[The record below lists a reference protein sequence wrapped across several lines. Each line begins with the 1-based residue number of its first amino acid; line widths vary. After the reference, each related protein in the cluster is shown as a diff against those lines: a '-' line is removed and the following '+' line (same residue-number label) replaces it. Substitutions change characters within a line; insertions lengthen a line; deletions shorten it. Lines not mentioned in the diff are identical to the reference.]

1 MNRKLISKAISDIDD
16 SFLAEA
22 MSQPV
27 VRAGHTPERTSN
39 MDKCENKRSSVNS
52 RRLTSLILAACLIFT
67 LAMTA
72 FALNLFGIREMF
84 RTKYRELPESADPY
98 IQHHTEA
105 AETEEWSARI
115 TESLCDPTRVMVTVL
130 VTGGDKYIIVP
141 TDANPEC
148 RADIIGIE
156 ADMTIGEYA
165 AAQGKE
171 LLCVNASMRQ
181 NENLGIFTETI
192 SFESISDSEM
202 AILVDAVRMN
212 GETVCDAVCS
222 VIAVNEEG
230 EQDRVNVPVTLEEAP
245 VSAAETFAP
254 EDPNAIAGIR
264 VNSATVEETP
274 LGWSVRINV
283 TVTDETAFE
292 NIKWMA
298 CEELTYF
305 EGGGFVLEDDGTW
318 STIWSLGKGNI
329 GDSLTVHYYDWDDQP
344 IGDAVFKKK

>member
-16 SFLAEA
+16 SFVAEA

-84 RTKYRELPESADPY
+84 RTKYRELPEAADPY

-105 AETEEWSARI
+105 AETEEWSARV
-115 TESLCDPTRVMVTVL
+115 TESLCDHTRVMVTVL

-156 ADMTIGEYA
+156 AD
-165 AAQGKE
+165 
-171 LLCVNASMRQ
+171 
-181 NENLGIFTETI
+181 I
-192 SFESISDSEM
+192 SQAKFLTKIARE
-202 AILVDAVRMN
+202 
-212 GETVCDAVCS
+212 
-222 VIAVNEEG
+222 VI
-230 EQDRVNVPVTLEEAP
+230 R
-245 VSAAETFAP
+245 
-254 EDPNAIAGIR
+254 
-264 VNSATVEETP
+264 
-274 LGWSVRINV
+274 
-283 TVTDETAFE
+283 
-292 NIKWMA
+292 
-298 CEELTYF
+298 
-305 EGGGFVLEDDGTW
+305 
-318 STIWSLGKGNI
+318 
-329 GDSLTVHYYDWDDQP
+329 
-344 IGDAVFKKK
+344 